1 MIGKP
6 GRVRPCQGATVPMS
20 GSLNKSMRF
29 KFSGSKPRVIDEI
42 RFRWLRSFGLVGATG
57 FLLLAFIS
65 CDHRRSAPEAV
76 TLTFVDPERL
86 YDLGQR
92 QLMTDTVLQEFTRET
107 GIRVNHLPALES
119 NRDQLDLVRK
129 LLNEG
134 AATPDVFG

>member
-1 MIGKP
+1 
-6 GRVRPCQGATVPMS
+6 MS

-42 RFRWLRSFGLVGATG
+42 RFRWLRWFGLVGAAG

-107 GIRVNHLPALES
+107 GIRVNHLPAPES
-119 NRDQLDLVRK
+119 NRDQLDLELIRK
-129 LLNEG
+129 
-134 AATPDVFG
+134 